1 MALSGPFYHG
11 LLRKYV
17 TMFGY
22 IFDNIRIE
30 RTNSSG
36 AETEL
41 IKVPITYGPKDKMI
55 ARVIEDPTVTKQ
67 TAIQLPVMSFT
78 MTGFQYD
85 PMRKTP
91 TMNRQSSVNVSNSGS
106 KFYQYTAVPYN
117 IGFALYI
124 YVKNAEDGNKIIEQ
138 ILPFFTPDWTLTA
151 DLIPEMD
158 TTVDVP
164 LVMLSVNMED
174 SYDGDF
180 KERRA
185 LIWTLEFTMKGYFY
199 GPTATS
205 SIIKFIDVNLRS
217 TSVDNIDDAVG
228 NTGVTSAIN
237 IQPGLLANGKPTTN
251 AAASIPV
258 SQIFSNNNYG
268 YVVSITDQG

>member
-1 MALSGPFYHG
+1 MSLSAPFYHG

-22 IFDNIRIE
+22 IFDDIRIE
-30 RTNSSG
+30 RVDKTG
-36 AETEL
+36 DIDL

-55 ARVIEDPTVTKQ
+55 ARVIQDPTISRQ
-67 TAIQLPVMSFT
+67 AAIQLPMMSFL

-85 PMRKTP
+85 PNRKTP
-91 TMNRQSSVNVSNSGS
+91 TMNRQSVVNGSNSGN
-106 KFYQYTAVPYN
+106 KYYQYSAVPYN
-117 IGFALYI
+117 IGFALYV

-151 DLIPEMD
+151 DLVPEMNIRA
-158 TTVDVP
+158 DVP
-164 LVMLSVNMED
+164 LVLLSVNMED

-199 GPTATS
+199 GPTANS
-205 SIIKFIDVNLRS
+205 SIIKFIDVNVRS
-217 TSVDNIDDAVG
+217 ASSDNLINAVG
-228 NTGVTSAIN
+228 NTGVSAAIN
-237 IQPGLLANGKPTTN
+237 IQPGLLANGQPTSN

-268 YVVSITDQG
+268 YVVSINDQG